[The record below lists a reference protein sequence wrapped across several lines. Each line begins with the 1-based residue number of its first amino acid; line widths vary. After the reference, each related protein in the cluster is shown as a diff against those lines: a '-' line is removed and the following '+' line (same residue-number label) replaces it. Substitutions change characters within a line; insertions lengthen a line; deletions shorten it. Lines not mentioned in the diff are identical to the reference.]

1 MFTIS
6 RKEWVELVAL
16 MKVMSKPKLSWSNNK
31 GLPIKGRT
39 ARLECIQRKEL
50 NGFRTYRRIEEEVDG
65 VMTPLIEITT
75 TPLTPRARL
84 EETLAPART
93 GGTDSSATESST
105 IGEVTAPPV
114 RGGGGVDRL
123 TVDAE
128 LWADAANHAAELLR
142 TAPSTAEGGNDAM
155 LEVDDAMEAFL
166 DDIEMQSIGGISEGP
181 FHILLGING
190 QKTAVTGVLNRCGS
204 VATRLLDGGRAA
216 NLKLLQTGTRFA
228 QPMAQKVNYEGEE
241 VLASS
246 GNSTEAISRVIRDR
260 MVMIERMGSSLK
272 YDDVA
277 DKVFRC
283 NLAMIDLHMGRLLTE
298 MVRISYLEDLTHIDA
313 LVQRINEENPLK
325 VKQELIDKHHY
336 YEHKLRQLLFACLG
350 GMRPAKIYTG
360 SDNLPAF
367 FLLLT
372 PDGTPVLF
380 DASDR
385 DLLSRFLMLNTRL
398 ERGPLEKDHYGVLER
413 ENNQYFFKLN
423 LKLALTK
430 RPTPGPSL

>member
-16 MKVMSKPKLSWSNNK
+16 MKVMSKPKLAWSNNK

-50 NGFRTYRRIEEEVDG
+50 NGFRTYRRIEVETEEGRAEV
-65 VMTPLIEITT
+65 IEITNADT
-75 TPLTPRARL
+75 QQRR
-84 EETLAPART
+84 
-93 GGTDSSATESST
+93 
-105 IGEVTAPPV
+105 
-114 RGGGGVDRL
+114 

-142 TAPSTAEGGNDAM
+142 TAPSSAEGGGDAM
-155 LEVDDAMEAFL
+155 LEIDDAMEAFL

-181 FHILLGING
+181 WHILLGING
-190 QKTAVTGVLNRCGS
+190 QKTAVTGVLNRLGN
-204 VATRLLDGGRAA
+204 VTTRLLDGGRAA

-241 VLASS
+241 LLEQS
-246 GNSTEAISRVIRDR
+246 NHSTEAISRVVRDR

-298 MVRISYLEDLTHIDA
+298 MVRMSYLEDIVRIDE
-313 LVQRINEENPLK
+313 LLQRINEENPLK

-350 GMRPAKIYTG
+350 GMRPAKIFTG
-360 SDNLPAF
+360 IDNLPAY

-385 DLLSRFLMLNTRL
+385 DLLSRFLQLNSRL
-398 ERGPLEKDHYGVLER
+398 ERGSLAKDHYGVLER

-423 LKLALTK
+423 LKISLTK
-430 RPTPGPSL
+430 R

>member
-16 MKVMSKPKLSWSNNK
+16 MKVMSTQKLSWSNNK
-31 GLPIKGRT
+31 GLPIKGRS
-39 ARLECIQRKEL
+39 ARVECIQRKEL
-50 NGFRTYRRIEEEVDG
+50 NGFRTYRFADDQ
-65 VMTPLIEITT
+65 IEIYNADT
-75 TPLTPRARL
+75 
-84 EETLAPART
+84 EETLH
-93 GGTDSSATESST
+93 
-105 IGEVTAPPV
+105 
-114 RGGGGVDRL
+114 VDF
-123 TVDAE
+123 E
-128 LWADAANHAAELLR
+128 LWCDAASHAAELLR
-142 TAPSTAEGGNDAM
+142 TSPSTIQGGNDAM

-166 DDIEMQSIGGISEGP
+166 DDIQMQSIGGVSEGP

-190 QKTAVTGVLNRCGS
+190 QKTAVTGVMNRCGS
-204 VATRLLDGGRAA
+204 VPTRLLDGGRAA
-216 NLKLLQTGTRFA
+216 NLKLQQTGTRFA
-228 QPMAQKVNYEGEE
+228 QPMAQKVNYEGEDI
-241 VLASS
+241 LAENP
-246 GNSTEAISRVIRDR
+246 NSTEAISRVIRDR

-298 MVRISYLEDLTHIDA
+298 MVRISYLEDYTKIEEL
-313 LVQRINEENPLK
+313 LSRIVEENPLK
-325 VKQELIDKHHY
+325 VKQELIEKHHY

-360 SDNLPAF
+360 SDNLPAY

-385 DLLSRFLMLNTRL
+385 DLLSRFLLFNTRL
-398 ERGPLEKDHYGVLER
+398 ERGSLEKDHYGVLER

-423 LKLALTK
+423 LKISLTK
-430 RPTPGPSL
+430 R

>member
-1 MFTIS
+1 
-6 RKEWVELVAL
+6 

-65 VMTPLIEITT
+65 VMTPLIVITCV
-75 TPLTPRARL
+75 RDAH
-84 EETLAPART
+84 EEGAKPET
-93 GGTDSSATESST
+93 S
-105 IGEVTAPPV
+105 
-114 RGGGGVDRL
+114 RL

-128 LWADAANHAAELLR
+128 LWADAAAHAASLL
-142 TAPSTAEGGNDAM
+142 AGGGEAII
-155 LEVDDAMEAFL
+155 EIDDAMEAFL
-166 DDIEMQSIGGISEGP
+166 DDIQMQSIGGISEGP

-228 QPMAQKVNYEGEE
+228 QPMAQKVNYEGED

-298 MVRISYLEDLTHIDA
+298 MVRISYLEDLTHIDQ
-313 LVQRINEENPLK
+313 LLQRINEENPLK

-360 SDNLPAF
+360 SDNLPAY

-430 RPTPGPSL
+430 RPSHNPSHNPSL

>member
-16 MKVMSKPKLSWSNNK
+16 MKVMSKGKLAWSNNK

-65 VMTPLIEITT
+65 IMTPLIEITT
-75 TPLTPRARL
+75 TPLTPRA
-84 EETLAPART
+84 
-93 GGTDSSATESST
+93 GGTESTATELST
-105 IGEVTAPPV
+105 TGEVTAPPA
-114 RGGGGVDRL
+114 RGAGGVDRL

-142 TAPSTAEGGNDAM
+142 TTEGAGGEAPL
-155 LEVDDAMEAFL
+155 LEIDDAMEAFL
-166 DDIEMQSIGGISEGP
+166 DDIQMQSIGGISEGP
-181 FHILLGING
+181 WHILLGING

-228 QPMAQKVNYEGEE
+228 QPMAQKVNYEGEDI
-241 VLASS
+241 LASS
-246 GNSTEAISRVIRDR
+246 HNSTEAISRVIRDR

-298 MVRISYLEDLTHIDA
+298 MVRISYLEDLTHIDD
-313 LVQRINEENPLK
+313 LIQRINEENPLK

-360 SDNLPAF
+360 SDNLPAY

-398 ERGPLEKDHYGVLER
+398 ERGSLAKDHYGVLER

-430 RPTPGPSL
+430 R

>member
-1 MFTIS
+1 
-6 RKEWVELVAL
+6 
-16 MKVMSKPKLSWSNNK
+16 MKVMSKPKLAWSNNQ

-39 ARLECIQRKEL
+39 ARLECIQRKEE
-50 NGFRTYRRIEEEVDG
+50 NGFRTYCRIEEEVEG
-65 VMTPLIEITT
+65 VMTPLIEITCVNN
-75 TPLTPRARL
+75 AV
-84 EETLAPART
+84 EEGAKPE
-93 GGTDSSATESST
+93 TE
-105 IGEVTAPPV
+105 
-114 RGGGGVDRL
+114 RL

-128 LWADAANHAAELLR
+128 LWADAANHAVELLR
-142 TAPSTAEGGNDAM
+142 TAPSSADGGSDATI
-155 LEVDDAMEAFL
+155 EIDDAMEAFL
-166 DDIEMQSIGGISEGP
+166 DDIKMLSISGVSEGP
-181 FHILLGING
+181 WHILLGING

-204 VATRLLDGGRAA
+204 VTTRLLDGGRAA

-241 VLASS
+241 ILAESK
-246 GNSTEAISRVIRDR
+246 NSTEAISRVIRDR

-272 YDDVA
+272 YEDVA

-298 MVRISYLEDLTHIDA
+298 MVRMSYLEDLTRIDE
-313 LVQRINEENPLK
+313 LIQRINEENPLK

-336 YEHKLRQLLFACLG
+336 YEHKVRQLLFACLG

-367 FLLLT
+367 FLVLT

-380 DASDR
+380 DATDR
-385 DLLSRFLMLNTRL
+385 DLLSRFLMLNCRL
-398 ERGPLEKDHYGVLER
+398 ERGSLEKDHYGVLER

-423 LKLALTK
+423 LKIALTK
-430 RPTPGPSL
+430 R

>member
-16 MKVMSKPKLSWSNNK
+16 MKVMSRPKLAWSNNK
-31 GLPIKGRT
+31 GLPIKGRS
-39 ARLECIQRKEL
+39 ARLECIQRKEQ
-50 NGFRTYRRIEEEVDG
+50 NGFRTYRRVEAEGETAGYV
-65 VMTPLIEITT
+65 EITNADT
-75 TPLTPRARL
+75 N
-84 EETLAPART
+84 ETL
-93 GGTDSSATESST
+93 
-105 IGEVTAPPV
+105 
-114 RGGGGVDRL
+114 
-123 TVDAE
+123 TVELE
-128 LWADAANHAAELLR
+128 LWTDAAAHAAEILR
-142 TAPSTAEGGNDAM
+142 TAPATAEGGNDA
-155 LEVDDAMEAFL
+155 LVEIDDAMEAFL
-166 DDIEMQSIGGISEGP
+166 DDIQMQSIGGISEGP
-181 FHILLGING
+181 WHILLGING
-190 QKTAVTGVLNRCGS
+190 QKTALAGVMNRCGA
-204 VATRLLDGGRAA
+204 VTTRLLDGGRAA

-228 QPMAQKVNYEGEE
+228 QPMAQKVNYEGQDVLEE
-241 VLASS
+241 S
-246 GNSTEAISRVIRDR
+246 NHSTEAISRVVRDR

-272 YDDVA
+272 YDDVV

-298 MVRISYLEDLTHIDA
+298 MVRISYLEDMVRTDEL
-313 LVQRINEENPLK
+313 LVRINEDNPLK

-360 SDNLPAF
+360 SDNLPDF
-367 FLLLT
+367 FILLT

-385 DLLSRFLMLNTRL
+385 DLLSRFLLLNSRL
-398 ERGPLEKDHYGVLER
+398 ERGSLEKDHYGELER

-430 RPTPGPSL
+430 R

>member
-6 RKEWVELVAL
+6 RKEWIELVAL

-39 ARLECIQRKEL
+39 ARLECIQRKEI
-50 NGFRTYRRIEEEVDG
+50 NGFRTYRRIEEAVEEVP
-65 VMTPLIEITT
+65 TQLIEITCVREN
-75 TPLTPRARL
+75 P
-84 EETLAPART
+84 EE
-93 GGTDSSATESST
+93 GGKPITE
-105 IGEVTAPPV
+105 
-114 RGGGGVDRL
+114 RL
-123 TVDAE
+123 TVEAD
-128 LWADAANHAAELLR
+128 LWTDAANHAAELLR
-142 TAPSTAEGGNDAM
+142 TAPSTAEGGNDAL

-166 DDIEMQSIGGISEGP
+166 DDIQMQSIGGISEGP
-181 FHILLGING
+181 FHILLGVNG

-204 VATRLLDGGRAA
+204 VTTRLLDGGRAA

-241 VLASS
+241 VLAESK
-246 GNSTEAISRVIRDR
+246 NSTEAISRVVRDR

-272 YDDVA
+272 YEDVA

-298 MVRISYLEDLTHIDA
+298 MVRMSYLEDLTRVDE
-313 LVQRINEENPLK
+313 LLLRINEENPLK
-325 VKQELIDKHHY
+325 VKSELIEKHHY

-350 GMRPAKIYTG
+350 GMRPAKIFTG
-360 SDNLPAF
+360 IDNLPAF

-380 DASDR
+380 DAADR
-385 DLLSRFLMLNTRL
+385 DLLSRFLQLNSRL
-398 ERGPLEKDHYGVLER
+398 ERGSLEKDHYGVLER

-430 RPTPGPSL
+430 R

>member
-16 MKVMSKPKLSWSNNK
+16 MKVMSKPKLAWSNNK

-50 NGFRTYRRIEEEVDG
+50 NGFRTYRRIEVETEEGKAEV
-65 VMTPLIEITT
+65 IEITNADT
-75 TPLTPRARL
+75 QQRR
-84 EETLAPART
+84 
-93 GGTDSSATESST
+93 
-105 IGEVTAPPV
+105 
-114 RGGGGVDRL
+114 

-142 TAPSTAEGGNDAM
+142 TAPSSAEGCGDAM

-181 FHILLGING
+181 WHILLGING
-190 QKTAVTGVLNRCGS
+190 QKTAVTGVLNRLGN
-204 VATRLLDGGRAA
+204 VTTRLLDGGRAA

-241 VLASS
+241 LLEQS
-246 GNSTEAISRVIRDR
+246 NHSTEAISRVVRDR

-298 MVRISYLEDLTHIDA
+298 MVRMSYLEDIVRIDE
-313 LVQRINEENPLK
+313 LLQRINEENPLK

-350 GMRPAKIYTG
+350 GMRPAKIFTG
-360 SDNLPAF
+360 IDNLPAY

-385 DLLSRFLMLNTRL
+385 DLLSRFLQLNSRL
-398 ERGPLEKDHYGVLER
+398 ERGSLAKDHYGVLER

-423 LKLALTK
+423 LKISLTK
-430 RPTPGPSL
+430 R

>member
-16 MKVMSKPKLSWSNNK
+16 MKVMSKPKLAWSNNK

-50 NGFRTYRRIEEEVDG
+50 NGFRTYRRIEVETEEGRAEV
-65 VMTPLIEITT
+65 IEITNADT
-75 TPLTPRARL
+75 QQRR
-84 EETLAPART
+84 
-93 GGTDSSATESST
+93 
-105 IGEVTAPPV
+105 
-114 RGGGGVDRL
+114 

-142 TAPSTAEGGNDAM
+142 TAPSSAEGGGDAM
-155 LEVDDAMEAFL
+155 LEIDDAMEAFL

-181 FHILLGING
+181 WHILLGING
-190 QKTAVTGVLNRCGS
+190 QKTAVTGVINRLGN
-204 VATRLLDGGRAA
+204 VTTRLLDGGRAA

-241 VLASS
+241 LLEQSS
-246 GNSTEAISRVIRDR
+246 QSTEAISRVVRDR

-298 MVRISYLEDLTHIDA
+298 MVRMSYLEDIVRIDE
-313 LVQRINEENPLK
+313 LLHRINEENPLK

-350 GMRPAKIYTG
+350 GMRPAKIFTG
-360 SDNLPAF
+360 IDNLPAY

-385 DLLSRFLMLNTRL
+385 DLLSRFLQLNSRL
-398 ERGPLEKDHYGVLER
+398 ERGSLAKDHYGVLER

-423 LKLALTK
+423 LKISLTK
-430 RPTPGPSL
+430 R

>member
-6 RKEWVELVAL
+6 RKEWIELVAL
-16 MKVMSKPKLSWSNNK
+16 MKVMSKPKLAWSNNK

-39 ARLECIQRKEL
+39 ARLECIQRKEV

-65 VMTPLIEITT
+65 VMTTLIEITCV
-75 TPLTPRARL
+75 LDAH
-84 EETLAPART
+84 EEGEKPQ
-93 GGTDSSATESST
+93 TE
-105 IGEVTAPPV
+105 
-114 RGGGGVDRL
+114 RL

-128 LWADAANHAAELLR
+128 LWADAASHAASLLAG
-142 TAPSTAEGGNDAM
+142 APSLTGRAGGEAFV
-155 LEVDDAMEAFL
+155 EVDDAMEAFL
-166 DDIEMQSIGGISEGP
+166 DDIQMQSIGGVSEGP

-190 QKTAVTGVLNRCGS
+190 QKTAVTGVMNRLGS
-204 VATRLLDGGRAA
+204 VTTRLLDGGRAA

-241 VLASS
+241 LLSETK
-246 GNSTEAISRVIRDR
+246 NSTEAISRVIRER
-260 MVMIERMGSSLK
+260 MVMIERMGSGLK
-272 YDDVA
+272 YEDVA

-298 MVRISYLEDLTHIDA
+298 MVRLSYLEDTVRIDE

-325 VKQELIDKHHY
+325 VKQDLIDKHHY

-350 GMRPAKIYTG
+350 GMRPAKIFTG
-360 SDNLPAF
+360 IDNLPAY

-385 DLLSRFLMLNTRL
+385 DLLSRFLLLNTRL
-398 ERGPLEKDHYGVLER
+398 ERGSLEKDHYGVLER

-423 LKLALTK
+423 LKISLTK
-430 RPTPGPSL
+430 R

>member
-1 MFTIS
+1 
-6 RKEWVELVAL
+6 

-39 ARLECIQRKEL
+39 ARLECIQRKEI

-75 TPLTPRARL
+75 TPLTPRA
-84 EETLAPART
+84 
-93 GGTDSSATESST
+93 GGTESPATELST
-105 IGEVTAPPV
+105 TSEVTAPPA
-114 RGGGGVDRL
+114 RGAGGGDRL

-128 LWADAANHAAELLR
+128 LWADAANHAASLL
-142 TAPSTAEGGNDAM
+142 AGGGDAL
-155 LEVDDAMEAFL
+155 LEIDDAMEAFL
-166 DDIEMQSIGGISEGP
+166 DDIQMQSIGGISEGP

-228 QPMAQKVNYEGEE
+228 QPMAQKVNYEGED

-298 MVRISYLEDLTHIDA
+298 MVRISYLEDLTHIDQ
-313 LVQRINEENPLK
+313 LLQRINEENPLK

-360 SDNLPAF
+360 SDNLPAY

-430 RPTPGPSL
+430 RPSHNPSL

>member
-6 RKEWVELVAL
+6 RKEWIELVGL

-31 GLPIKGRT
+31 GMPIKGRT

-50 NGFRTYRRIEEEVDG
+50 NGFRTYRRIEEEVEG
-65 VMTPLIEITT
+65 VMTPLIEITCVREN
-75 TPLTPRARL
+75 P
-84 EETLAPART
+84 EE
-93 GGTDSSATESST
+93 GGKPITE
-105 IGEVTAPPV
+105 
-114 RGGGGVDRL
+114 RL

-142 TAPSTAEGGNDAM
+142 TAPSTAEGGNDAL

-166 DDIEMQSIGGISEGP
+166 DDIQMQSIGGISEGP
-181 FHILLGING
+181 YHILLGING

-204 VATRLLDGGRAA
+204 ITTRLLDGGRAA

-228 QPMAQKVNYEGEE
+228 QPMAQKVNNEGIE
-241 VLASS
+241 VLEESH
-246 GNSTEAISRVIRDR
+246 NSTEAISRVIRDR

-298 MVRISYLEDLTHIDA
+298 IVRTSYLEDMVRIDELIA
-313 LVQRINEENPLK
+313 RMNEENPLK
-325 VKQELIDKHHY
+325 VKQELIEKHHY

-380 DASDR
+380 DATDR

-398 ERGPLEKDHYGVLER
+398 ERGHLEKDHYGELER

-423 LKLALTK
+423 LKLSLTK
-430 RPTPGPSL
+430 R

>member
-1 MFTIS
+1 
-6 RKEWVELVAL
+6 
-16 MKVMSKPKLSWSNNK
+16 MKVMSKPKLAWSNNK

-39 ARLECIQRKEL
+39 ARLECIQRKEQ

-65 VMTPLIEITT
+65 VMTPLVEITCVREN
-75 TPLTPRARL
+75 P
-84 EETLAPART
+84 EE
-93 GGTDSSATESST
+93 GGKPITE
-105 IGEVTAPPV
+105 
-114 RGGGGVDRL
+114 RL

-142 TAPSTAEGGNDAM
+142 TAPSSAEGGSDA
-155 LEVDDAMEAFL
+155 LIDIDDAMEAFL
-166 DDIEMQSIGGISEGP
+166 DDIQMQSIGGVSEGP

-190 QKTAVTGVLNRCGS
+190 QKTAVTGVLNRLGS
-204 VATRLLDGGRAA
+204 VTTRLLDGGRAA

-241 VLASS
+241 LLAETK
-246 GNSTEAISRVIRDR
+246 NSTEAISRVIRER

-272 YDDVA
+272 YEDVA

-298 MVRISYLEDLTHIDA
+298 MVRISYLEDTVRLDE

-325 VKQELIDKHHY
+325 VKQDLIDKHHY

-350 GMRPAKIYTG
+350 GMRPAKIFTG
-360 SDNLPAF
+360 IDNLPAF

-385 DLLSRFLMLNTRL
+385 DLLSRFLLLNSRL
-398 ERGPLEKDHYGVLER
+398 ERGSLEKDHYGVLER

-423 LKLALTK
+423 LKLSLTK
-430 RPTPGPSL
+430 R

>member
-50 NGFRTYRRIEEEVDG
+50 NGFRTYRRIEEEMEG
-65 VMTPLIEITT
+65 TTTQLIEITC
-75 TPLTPRARL
+75 
-84 EETLAPART
+84 APIPSP
-93 GGTDSSATESST
+93 GGTATDAPEAHERIT
-105 IGEVTAPPV
+105 I
-114 RGGGGVDRL
+114 
-123 TVDAE
+123 DAE

-142 TAPSTAEGGNDAM
+142 TAASTAEGGSDAM
-155 LEVDDAMEAFL
+155 IEVDDAMEAFL
-166 DDIEMQSIGGISEGP
+166 DDIKIQSIGGISEGP

-204 VATRLLDGGRAA
+204 ITTRLLDGGRAA

-228 QPMAQKVNYEGEE
+228 QPMAQKVNYEGEDI
-241 VLASS
+241 LAE
-246 GNSTEAISRVIRDR
+246 NNHSTEAISRVVRNR

-298 MVRISYLEDLTHIDA
+298 VVRLSYLEDIVRIDEI
-313 LVQRINEENPLK
+313 LVRINEENPLK

-360 SDNLPAF
+360 SDNLPQYF
-367 FLLLT
+367 ILLT

-385 DLLSRFLMLNTRL
+385 DLLSRFLMMGTRL
-398 ERGPLEKDHYGVLER
+398 ERGSLEKDHYGELER

-430 RPTPGPSL
+430 R

>member
-6 RKEWVELVAL
+6 RKEWIELVGL

-31 GLPIKGRT
+31 GMPIKGRT

-50 NGFRTYRRIEEEVDG
+50 NGFRTYRRIEEEVEG
-65 VMTPLIEITT
+65 NTTQLIEITCVREN
-75 TPLTPRARL
+75 P
-84 EETLAPART
+84 EE
-93 GGTDSSATESST
+93 GGKPITE
-105 IGEVTAPPV
+105 
-114 RGGGGVDRL
+114 RL

-128 LWADAANHAAELLR
+128 LWADAASHAAELLR
-142 TAPSTAEGGNDAM
+142 TAPATAEGGNDAM

-166 DDIEMQSIGGISEGP
+166 DDIQMQSIGGISEGP
-181 FHILLGING
+181 YHILLGING

-204 VATRLLDGGRAA
+204 ITTRLLDGGRAA

-241 VLASS
+241 ILAESK
-246 GNSTEAISRVIRDR
+246 NSTEAISRVVRDR

-272 YDDVA
+272 YDDVS

-298 MVRISYLEDLTHIDA
+298 MVRTSYLEDMVRIDE
-313 LVQRINEENPLK
+313 LITRLNEENPLK

-367 FLLLT
+367 FLLIT

-380 DASDR
+380 DATDR

-398 ERGPLEKDHYGVLER
+398 ERGSLEKDHYGVLER

-423 LKLALTK
+423 LKFSLTK
-430 RPTPGPSL
+430 R

>member
-6 RKEWVELVAL
+6 RKEWIELVAL
-16 MKVMSKPKLSWSNNK
+16 MKVMSKPKLAWSNNK

-50 NGFRTYRRIEEEVDG
+50 NGFRTYRRIEVETEEG
-65 VMTPLIEITT
+65 KAEAIEITNADT
-75 TPLTPRARL
+75 QQRR
-84 EETLAPART
+84 
-93 GGTDSSATESST
+93 
-105 IGEVTAPPV
+105 
-114 RGGGGVDRL
+114 

-142 TAPSTAEGGNDAM
+142 TAPSSAEGGGDAM
-155 LEVDDAMEAFL
+155 LEIDDAMEAFL

-181 FHILLGING
+181 WHILLGING
-190 QKTAVTGVLNRCGS
+190 QKTAVTGVLNRLGS
-204 VATRLLDGGRAA
+204 VTTRLLDGGRAA

-228 QPMAQKVNYEGEE
+228 QPMAQKVNYEGQELLE
-241 VLASS
+241 QS
-246 GNSTEAISRVIRDR
+246 NHSTEAISRVVRDR

-298 MVRISYLEDLTHIDA
+298 MVRMSYLEDIVRIDE
-313 LVQRINEENPLK
+313 LLQRINEENPLK

-350 GMRPAKIYTG
+350 GMRPAKIFTG
-360 SDNLPAF
+360 IDNLPAY

-385 DLLSRFLMLNTRL
+385 DLLSRFLQLNSRL
-398 ERGPLEKDHYGVLER
+398 ERGSLAKDHYGVLER

-423 LKLALTK
+423 LKISLTK
-430 RPTPGPSL
+430 R

>member
-1 MFTIS
+1 
-6 RKEWVELVAL
+6 

-65 VMTPLIEITT
+65 ILTQLIEITT
-75 TPLTPRARL
+75 TPLTPRVAGTECPSSEIPTTG
-84 EETLAPART
+84 EETT
-93 GGTDSSATESST
+93 
-105 IGEVTAPPV
+105 PPV
-114 RGGGGVDRL
+114 REAGGVARL

-128 LWADAANHAAELLR
+128 LWADAANHAAEILR
-142 TAPSTAEGGNDAM
+142 TAPSTAEGGNDAL

-166 DDIEMQSIGGISEGP
+166 DDIQMQSIAGISEGP
-181 FHILLGING
+181 WHILLGING
-190 QKTAVTGVLNRCGS
+190 QKTAVTGIINRCGS
-204 VATRLLDGGRAA
+204 ITTRLLDGGRAA

-228 QPMAQKVNYEGEE
+228 QPMAQKVNYEGED

-298 MVRISYLEDLTHIDA
+298 MVRLSYLEDLTHIDQ
-313 LVQRINEENPLK
+313 LLQRINEENPLK

-360 SDNLPAF
+360 NDTLPAYI
-367 FLLLT
+367 LLIT

-380 DASDR
+380 DAADR
-385 DLLSRFLMLNTRL
+385 DLLSRFLMHNTRL
-398 ERGPLEKDHYGVLER
+398 ERGSLEKDHYGILER
-413 ENNQYFFKLN
+413 ENNQYYFKLN

-430 RPTPGPSL
+430 R

>member
-1 MFTIS
+1 
-6 RKEWVELVAL
+6 

-39 ARLECIQRKEL
+39 ARLECIQRKEI

-65 VMTPLIEITT
+65 VMTPLIEITCV
-75 TPLTPRARL
+75 RDAH
-84 EETLAPART
+84 EEGEKPQ
-93 GGTDSSATESST
+93 TE
-105 IGEVTAPPV
+105 
-114 RGGGGVDRL
+114 RL

-128 LWADAANHAAELLR
+128 LWADAANHAASLL
-142 TAPSTAEGGNDAM
+142 AGGGDAL
-155 LEVDDAMEAFL
+155 LEIDDAMEAFL
-166 DDIEMQSIGGISEGP
+166 DDIQMQSIGGISEGP

-228 QPMAQKVNYEGEE
+228 QPMAQKVNYEGED

-298 MVRISYLEDLTHIDA
+298 MVRISYLEDLTHIDQ
-313 LVQRINEENPLK
+313 LLQRINEENPLK

-360 SDNLPAF
+360 SDNLPAY

-398 ERGPLEKDHYGVLER
+398 ERGSLEKDHYGVLER

-430 RPTPGPSL
+430 RPTPNPSL

>member
-6 RKEWVELVAL
+6 RKEWIELVGL
-16 MKVMSKPKLSWSNNK
+16 MKVMCKPKLSWSNNK

-39 ARLECIQRKEL
+39 ARLECIQRKEQ
-50 NGFRTYRRIEEEVDG
+50 NGFRTYRRVEEEVEG
-65 VMTPLIEITT
+65 VVTTLIEIVNADTK
-75 TPLTPRARL
+75 
-84 EETLAPART
+84 E
-93 GGTDSSATESST
+93 
-105 IGEVTAPPV
+105 
-114 RGGGGVDRL
+114 RL

-128 LWADAANHAAELLR
+128 LWTDAANHAAELLR
-142 TAPSTAEGGNDAM
+142 TAPSTAEGGNDA
-155 LEVDDAMEAFL
+155 LIEVDDAMEAFL
-166 DDIEMQSIGGISEGP
+166 DDIQMQSIGGISEGP
-181 FHILLGING
+181 YHILLGING
-190 QKTAVTGVLNRCGS
+190 QKTAVAGVLNRCGS
-204 VATRLLDGGRAA
+204 VTTRLLDGGRAA

-228 QPMAQKVNYEGEE
+228 QPMAQKVNYEGEDILDE
-241 VLASS
+241 SN
-246 GNSTEAISRVIRDR
+246 NSTEAISRVIRNR

-298 MVRISYLEDLTHIDA
+298 MVRMSYLEDLTRIDEL
-313 LVQRINEENPLK
+313 LVRINEENPLK
-325 VKQELIDKHHY
+325 VKQELIEKHHY

-350 GMRPAKIYTG
+350 GMRPAKIFTG
-360 SDNLPAF
+360 IDNLPAF

-385 DLLSRFLMLNTRL
+385 DLLSRFLQLNTRL
-398 ERGPLEKDHYGVLER
+398 ERGSLEKDHYGVLER
-413 ENNQYFFKLN
+413 ENNQYYFKLN

-430 RPTPGPSL
+430 R